1 MDKYKYLKV
10 FYNDILVGTL
20 AKTPDRVVA
29 FEYDLDWLNNGFS
42 ISPFSLPLIKKVGLA
57 FHLLVYRS
65 SRKSLFQ
72 NTIHLVVYLE
82 FLTTVCLTGGDDCLL
97 IDYF

>member
-29 FEYDLDWLNNGFS
+29 FEYDSNWLNNGFS
-42 ISPFSLPLIKKVGLA
+42 ISPFSLPLIKKV
-57 FHLLVYRS
+57 
-65 SRKSLFQ
+65 LFQ
-72 NTIHLVVYLE
+72 NTIHLADYLE
-82 FLTTVCLTGGDDCLL
+82 FLTIVCLMVGGDYSLT
-97 IDYF
+97 DYF